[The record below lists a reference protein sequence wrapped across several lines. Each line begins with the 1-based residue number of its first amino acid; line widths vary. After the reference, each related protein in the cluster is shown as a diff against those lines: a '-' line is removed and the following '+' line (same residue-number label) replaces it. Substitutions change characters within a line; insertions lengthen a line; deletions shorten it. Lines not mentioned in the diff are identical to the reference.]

1 MVIVLTL
8 PPIPRSGLL
17 MPLVG
22 RSPAPVPELARSSGG
37 EGGKGIKTEGVRPPE
52 GKPKGRRVSGAP
64 ARKRCPKAARGRT
77 GRPFF
82 PLVRERGQRSSFP
95 HQRNRQDASG
105 VTALSWPRPGKP
117 C

>member
-8 PPIPRSGLL
+8 SPIPRSGLL
-17 MPLVG
+17 VPLVG
-22 RSPAPVPELARSSGG
+22 RSPAPVPEFARSSGG

-52 GKPKGRRVSGAP
+52 AKPKGRRVSGAP
-64 ARKRCPKAARGRT
+64 AQSAAPRLREGRT

-82 PLVRERGQRSSFP
+82 PLVRERGQCSSFP

-105 VTALSWPRPGKP
+105 VTALSWPRPANR
-117 C
+117 